1 MKLTFL
7 GTGTSTGVPQIG
19 CNCAVCSSPDPREK
33 RLRASVL
40 VEVNPGF
47 NLLIDCGPDF
57 REQMLRVGSPSLQAV
72 LLTHSH
78 YDHVGGIDDLRP
90 YCYPDSFPVYCQAD
104 VAQDLRE
111 RVPYCFREHLYPG
124 VPTFNIHIIKPD
136 ENFYVEGV
144 RVTPLP
150 VMHARL
156 PIVGFRI
163 GDLAYITDCSEMPA
177 ATLEKIKG
185 VDTLVINALRRAP
198 HMSHMNLQQALEVI
212 NAATPRR
219 AYLTHLSHDMGL
231 IDDTVPLLPD
241 NVHIATDGTTITIP

>member
-1 MKLTFL
+1 
-7 GTGTSTGVPQIG
+7 
-19 CNCAVCSSPDPREK
+19 
-33 RLRASVL
+33 
-40 VEVNPGF
+40 
-47 NLLIDCGPDF
+47 
-57 REQMLRVGSPSLQAV
+57 
-72 LLTHSH
+72 
-78 YDHVGGIDDLRP
+78 
-90 YCYPDSFPVYCQAD
+90 
-104 VAQDLRE
+104 
-111 RVPYCFREHLYPG
+111 
-124 VPTFNIHIIKPD
+124 
-136 ENFYVEGV
+136 
-144 RVTPLP
+144 
-150 VMHARL
+150 MHARL